1 MLAQK
6 NVILMSAGNV
16 SEKAKENDRPRR
28 VAAYCRVSTDFE
40 EQQTSFKAQ
49 KEHYTDKINRQHGWS
64 MAGIYAD
71 DGISGTAMKN
81 RKEFMRMMRDCE
93 KGKIDTVLCKSISR
107 FSRNTVDCLNSIRA
121 LRSLGIPVIFEKEN
135 IDTMKVTS
143 EMIITLMGSFAQA
156 ESESM
161 SKNIKIGKRYGYKN
175 GNVTF
180 QYNRI
185 LGYEKGEDGNPKI
198 NPEQAEIVK
207 RIYREYLDGCSIS
220 TIKKKLESEGI
231 PSATGKPE
239 WSISAIRYMLQNEK
253 YIGDAVLQKTY
264 VADFLTK
271 KTVKNNGAIPKYYV
285 ENNHEGIID
294 RDIFHRVQEEIARR
308 SGKRKVA
315 EKTVITENGKY
326 SSKYALTELLSCGNC
341 GTQYRR
347 VTWSKRGNK
356 KAVWRCISRLEY
368 GTKYCTDSPT
378 IEESAL
384 QAAIV
389 KAINKLADNK
399 ELVINVVKEG
409 LLTALGAKTEE
420 IDAVAIKN
428 KIAQINK
435 EMMELM
441 TSGVQNQN
449 MGELD
454 GQFKEMSKKIQILQ
468 ATLTAYEQ
476 SQRIAGN
483 ENSRISEL
491 FAILEKEDFC
501 LTEYNDKTVRMLI
514 ARVKVIS
521 QDKVMI
527 RFKCGFELE
536 EMLTEN

>member
-1 MLAQK
+1 
-6 NVILMSAGNV
+6 
-16 SEKAKENDRPRR
+16 
-28 VAAYCRVSTDFE
+28 
-40 EQQTSFKAQ
+40 
-49 KEHYTDKINRQHGWS
+49 

-308 SGKRKVA
+308 NGKRKVA